1 MLAMASAIRSAARPA
16 RSVTRSN
23 RPTRTAT
30 FQLEHHCSP
39 PFLHSPQQPAAA
51 AAAAAPPSR
60 SRPACSTT
68 TGRRSPGRRTWW
80 NARRPRAART
90 HAHVPK
96 PQFHSLFLSEAAPKA
111 SSTPGSL
118 TGRARTVASWPYRY
132 VLANA
137 FFALHAK
144 RQPICASLSL
154 DHSQLRPPTHA
165 AAHPGAARSA
175 RIAFVVGG

>member
-1 MLAMASAIRSAARPA
+1 MLHNDGSTLSGSTNM
-16 RSVTRSN
+16 VEC
-23 RPTRTAT
+23 PT
-30 FQLEHHCSP
+30 P
-39 PFLHSPQQPAAA
+39 PRGPDP
-51 AAAAAPPSR
+51 
-60 SRPACSTT
+60 
-68 TGRRSPGRRTWW
+68 
-80 NARRPRAART
+80 RPR
-90 HAHVPK
+90 PK

-144 RQPICASLSL
+144 RLPICASLSL

-175 RIAFVVGG
+175 R